1 MTKDFKRFYVS
12 RAMFLGATMFL
23 ASIGMASANPSTD
36 TFGSNE
42 PNPVVASPQQA
53 KHTIK
58 GVVEDQ
64 FGPIAGANVVEKG
77 TTNGTI
83 TDMDGNFSLEV
94 APNSILI
101 VSFIGYK
108 EQQIPVNSQKTVTIK
123 LTEDSQ
129 ALEEVVVV
137 GYGTQKKVNLS
148 GSVTSVN
155 VSEMAESRPLTNIST
170 ALAGTAPGVQITSSN
185 NIPSNNGDADIKV
198 RGQGTLNNSSPL
210 VIIDGV
216 EGSLNSVSPQ
226 DVETVS
232 VLKDAASSA
241 IYGSRA
247 ANGVILI
254 TTKSGKSGKMKL
266 DYTGYVSFQ
275 TLDKPYDVVSDY
287 ASYMEY
293 LNEGMT
299 NSNKPAPFSQNVI
312 NLWREKSKDPNGLN
326 EYGMPNY
333 LAYPNSDIFDVY
345 ETGVSH
351 QHNLSASGGSEKI
364 TYYTSFNYLNNPGIL
379 ENCGYE
385 RFSLRANI
393 DSQIKDWLKLGVNLS
408 GYTAN
413 TTPVS
418 ENIKDIYT
426 YGLTGGNPG
435 IAYLDDQNR
444 LGINANAEDDP
455 QNATNNPYNRLR
467 NTTGNVQTNTL
478 KTRLYAIL
486 TPLKGLTIQGSY
498 TYDYYDKFKE
508 SKPNFVPMYNFQTNT
523 LYTDGVGQTSI
534 YNYNEKTFRNFM
546 DATIRYERNFFDDRL
561 STNLMVGASQEQ
573 YKRQYFS
580 ATRKDLIDPSL
591 GVIDGAI
598 GESSSTGNIT
608 EWAMRSYFG
617 RLNLGW
623 DDKYLFEANLRADGS
638 SRFLA
643 DNRWGYFPSFSAA
656 WRISEEEFMKNIS
669 WLDNLKIRASYGSL
683 GNNTLGS
690 NRDNDG
696 NYTSQ
701 SLYAQTNY
709 VLARAVAMGLS
720 QTAIANAA
728 LTWETTYITNVGLDY
743 NVLGN
748 RLSGSIEFFNKKTDG
763 ILIDL
768 PAPMVHGNATIP
780 KQNAAQVTNKG
791 LEFSANWSDRAGKD
805 FSYNIGFNFTYIK
818 NNVDKFKGDDPSYD
832 GARMLKEGLPI
843 WSLYV
848 REVDRIVQT
857 DEDLALVQS
866 MLDNPDVKGKVVF
879 PYGTPQK
886 GDILYKDLNGDG
898 YITEDDRT
906 VIGNTNPKVQGG
918 FGLSGQWKGFDF
930 AMNFNF
936 MLDFDVNNAT
946 AYQLSSSESNKN
958 KFYNV
963 LSTFAD
969 KGWRYT
975 RDGDGECLYKCY
987 YIDGSLDMYRELNEG
1002 RTLWNPTDVT
1012 KKITHSYFIED
1023 GSFLRCQ
1030 DLTVGYTLPGN
1041 LTSKWG
1047 ISKARFYVS
1056 ASNLFIITGYSGY
1069 DPEVDIQTGLTCGM
1083 DYNRY
1088 PRSRSF
1094 VLGTNITF

>member
-1 MTKDFKRFYVS
+1 MTKDFTHFHVS
-12 RAMFLGATMFL
+12 KALFLGTTMFL
-23 ASIGMASANPSTD
+23 TSVSEMSANPSVELLRPTGPS
-36 TFGSNE
+36 TA
-42 PNPVVASPQQA
+42 VTSPQQA
-53 KHTIK
+53 KQTIK
-58 GVVEDQ
+58 GVVQDA
-64 FGPIAGANVVEKG
+64 FGPIAGANVIEKG

-83 TDMDGNFSLEV
+83 TDMDGNFTLDV
-94 APNSILI
+94 APNSILVI
-101 VSFIGYK
+101 TFIGYK
-108 EQQIPVNSQKTVTIK
+108 EQQLPVNNQKTFNIK

-129 ALEEVVVV
+129 ALDEVVVV
-137 GYGTQKKVNLS
+137 GYGTQKKVNMS

-185 NIPSNNGDADIKV
+185 NLPSNNGDADIKV

-216 EGSLNSVSPQ
+216 EGTLNSVSPQ

-254 TTKSGKSGKMKL
+254 TTKQGKSGKMKL

-275 TLDKPYDVVSDY
+275 TLDQPYEVVSDY
-287 ASYMEY
+287 ANYMEY
-293 LNEGMT
+293 LNEGMA
-299 NSNKPAPFSQNVI
+299 NSNKPKPFSDNVI

-333 LAYPNSDIFDVY
+333 LAYPNNSIFDVY

-351 QHNLSASGGSEKI
+351 QHNISASGGSEKI

-379 ENCGYE
+379 ENCGFE
-385 RFSLRANI
+385 RFSLRANV
-393 DSQIKDWLKLGVNLS
+393 DSQVKDWLKIGVNLS
-408 GYTAN
+408 GYTSN

-418 ENIKDIYT
+418 DNIDDIYT

-467 NTTGNVQTNTL
+467 NVSGNIQVNTL
-478 KTRLYAIL
+478 KTRLYAVL

-508 SKPNFVPMYNFQTNT
+508 NKPNFVPMYNFQTNT

-534 YNYNEKTFRNFM
+534 ANYNEKTFRNFM
-546 DATIRYERNFFDDRL
+546 DATVRYERNFFDNRL
-561 STNLMVGASQEQ
+561 STNLMVGGSQEQ

-580 ATRKDLIDPSL
+580 GTRKDLIDPSL
-591 GVIDGAI
+591 NVIGGAI
-598 GESSSTGNIT
+598 GESSTTGNVT
-608 EWAMRSYFG
+608 EWAMRSFFG

-623 DDKYLFEANLRADGS
+623 DDKYLLEVNLRADGS

-656 WRISEEEFMKNIS
+656 WRISEEGFMENTKN
-669 WLDNLKIRASYGSL
+669 WLDNLKVRASYGSL
-683 GNNTLGS
+683 GNNTLGD

-709 VLARAVAMGLS
+709 VLGRAVAMGLS

-748 RLSGSIEFFNKKTDG
+748 RLSGSVEFFNKRTEG

-768 PAPMVHGNATIP
+768 PAPKVHGNATIP
-780 KQNAAQVTNKG
+780 KQNSAQITNRG
-791 LEFSANWSDRAGKD
+791 LEFSTNWSDKAGKD
-805 FSYNIGFNFTYIK
+805 FSYNVGFNFTYIK
-818 NNVDKFKGDDPSYD
+818 NNVDKFKGDDYTIKD
-832 GARMLKEGLPI
+832 ARILQEGLPI

-848 REVDRIVQT
+848 READRIIQT
-857 DEDLALVQS
+857 DEDLSIVQA
-866 MLDNPDVKGKVVF
+866 MLDNPAVEGKVVF

-898 YITEDDRT
+898 LVNDDDRT
-906 VIGNTNPKVQGG
+906 VIGNGQNPTFTYGVNLG
-918 FGLSGQWKGFDF
+918 FNWKGIDF
-930 AMNFNF
+930 SA
-936 MLDFDVNNAT
+936 LIQGQAGIKDVYLSALYKT
-946 AYQLSSSESNKN
+946 TVRQGYQLN
-958 KFYNV
+958 
-963 LSTFAD
+963 AD
-969 KGWRYT
+969 V
-975 RDGDGECLYKCY
+975 
-987 YIDGSLDMYRELNEG
+987 IDGRWYEG
-1002 RTLWNPTDVT
+1002 RTDASYPRLLDYSDTRNEQYSDFWVTD
-1012 KKITHSYFIED
+1012 KSYLKIRNIT
-1023 GSFLRCQ
+1023 L
-1030 DLTVGYTLPGN
+1030 GYTLP
-1041 LTSKWG
+1041 TAWSKV
-1047 ISKARFYVS
+1047 AYMDRVRFYGS
-1056 ASNLFIITGYSGY
+1056 LENFFTFTKWKGY
-1069 DPEVDIQTGLTCGM
+1069 DPEVNGIK
-1083 DYNRY
+1083 Y
-1088 PRSRSF
+1088 PTMRQ
-1094 VLGTNITF
+1094 VVVGVNVTF

>member
-1 MTKDFKRFYVS
+1 MTKDFTHFHVS
-12 RAMFLGATMFL
+12 KALFLGTTMFL
-23 ASIGMASANPSTD
+23 TSVSEMSANPSVELLRPTGPSA
-36 TFGSNE
+36 T
-42 PNPVVASPQQA
+42 VTSPQQA
-53 KHTIK
+53 KQTIK
-58 GVVEDQ
+58 GVVQDA

-83 TDMDGNFSLEV
+83 TDMDGNFTLDV
-94 APNSILI
+94 APNSILVI
-101 VSFIGYK
+101 TFIGYK
-108 EQQIPVNSQKTVTIK
+108 EQQVPVNNQKTFNIK
-123 LTEDSQ
+123 LAEDSQ
-129 ALEEVVVV
+129 ALDEVVVV
-137 GYGTQKKVNLS
+137 GYGTQKKVNMS

-185 NIPSNNGDADIKV
+185 NLPSNNGDADIKV

-216 EGSLNSVSPQ
+216 EGTLNSVSPQ

-254 TTKSGKSGKMKL
+254 TTKQGKSGKMKL

-275 TLDKPYDVVSDY
+275 TLDQPYEVVSDY
-287 ASYMEY
+287 ANYMEY
-293 LNEGMT
+293 LNEGMA
-299 NSNKPAPFSQNVI
+299 NSNKPKPFSENVI

-333 LAYPNSDIFDVY
+333 LAYPNNSIFDVY

-351 QHNLSASGGSEKI
+351 QHNISASGGSEKI

-379 ENCGYE
+379 ENCGFE
-385 RFSLRANI
+385 RFSLRANV
-393 DSQIKDWLKLGVNLS
+393 DSQVKDWLKIGVNLS
-408 GYTAN
+408 GYTSN

-418 ENIKDIYT
+418 DNIDDIYT

-467 NTTGNVQTNTL
+467 NVSGNIQVNTL

-534 YNYNEKTFRNFM
+534 SNYNEKTFRNFM
-546 DATIRYERNFFDDRL
+546 DATVRYERNFFDDRL
-561 STNLMVGASQEQ
+561 STNLMVGGSQEQ
-573 YKRQYFS
+573 YKRQFFS
-580 ATRKDLIDPSL
+580 GTRKDLIDPSL
-591 GVIDGAI
+591 NVIEGAI
-598 GESSSTGNIT
+598 GESSTTGNVT
-608 EWAMRSYFG
+608 EWAMRSFFG

-623 DDKYLFEANLRADGS
+623 DDKYLLEVNLRADGS

-656 WRISEEEFMKNIS
+656 WRISEEGFMENTKN

-683 GNNTLGS
+683 GNNTLGD

-709 VLARAVAMGLS
+709 VLGRAVAMGLS

-748 RLSGSIEFFNKKTDG
+748 RLSGSVEFFNKRTEG

-768 PAPMVHGNATIP
+768 PAPKVHGNATIP
-780 KQNAAQVTNKG
+780 KQNSAQITNRG
-791 LEFSANWSDRAGKD
+791 LEFSTNWNDKIGKD
-805 FSYNIGFNFTYIK
+805 FSYNVGFNFTYIK
-818 NNVDKFKGDDPSYD
+818 NNVDKFKGDDYTIKD
-832 GARMLKEGLPI
+832 ARILQEGLPI

-848 REVDRIVQT
+848 READRIIQT
-857 DEDLALVQS
+857 DEDLAIVQA
-866 MLDNPDVKGKVVF
+866 MLDNPAVEGKVVF

-898 YITEDDRT
+898 LVNDDDRT
-906 VIGNTNPKVQGG
+906 VIGNGQNPTFTYGVNLG
-918 FGLSGQWKGFDF
+918 FNWKGIDF
-930 AMNFNF
+930 SA
-936 MLDFDVNNAT
+936 LIQGQAGLKDVYLSALYKT
-946 AYQLSSSESNKN
+946 TVRQGYQLN
-958 KFYNV
+958 
-963 LSTFAD
+963 AD
-969 KGWRYT
+969 V
-975 RDGDGECLYKCY
+975 
-987 YIDGSLDMYRELNEG
+987 IDGRWYEG
-1002 RTLWNPTDVT
+1002 RTDASYPRLLDYSDTRNEQYSDFWVTD
-1012 KKITHSYFIED
+1012 KSYLKIRNIT
-1023 GSFLRCQ
+1023 L
-1030 DLTVGYTLPGN
+1030 GYTLP
-1041 LTSKWG
+1041 TAWSKV
-1047 ISKARFYVS
+1047 AYMDRVRFYGS
-1056 ASNLFIITGYSGY
+1056 LENFFTFTKWKGY
-1069 DPEVDIQTGLTCGM
+1069 DPEVNGIK
-1083 DYNRY
+1083 Y
-1088 PRSRSF
+1088 PTMRQ
-1094 VLGTNITF
+1094 VVVGVNVTF

>member
-1 MTKDFKRFYVS
+1 
-12 RAMFLGATMFL
+12 
-23 ASIGMASANPSTD
+23 
-36 TFGSNE
+36 
-42 PNPVVASPQQA
+42 
-53 KHTIK
+53 
-58 GVVEDQ
+58 
-64 FGPIAGANVVEKG
+64 
-77 TTNGTI
+77 
-83 TDMDGNFSLEV
+83 
-94 APNSILI
+94 
-101 VSFIGYK
+101 
-108 EQQIPVNSQKTVTIK
+108 
-123 LTEDSQ
+123 
-129 ALEEVVVV
+129 
-137 GYGTQKKVNLS
+137 
-148 GSVTSVN
+148 
-155 VSEMAESRPLTNIST
+155 MAESRPLTNIST

-216 EGSLNSVSPQ
+216 EGNLNSVSPQ

-254 TTKSGKSGKMKL
+254 TTKSGKAGRMKI

-275 TLDKPYDVVSDY
+275 SLNKPYDVVTDY

-293 LNEGMT
+293 MNEGMR
-299 NSNKPAPFSQNVI
+299 NSNKPEPFSQNVI

-326 EYGMPNY
+326 EHGIPNY

-351 QHNLSASGGSEKI
+351 QHSLSATGGSEKV

-393 DSQIKDWLKLGVNLS
+393 DSQVKDWLKIGVNLS

-418 ENIKDIYT
+418 ENINDIYT

-444 LGINANAEDDP
+444 LGINANNEDDP

-467 NTTGNVQTNTL
+467 NVSGDIGINTL
-478 KTRLYAIL
+478 KTRMYAIL

-498 TYDYYDKFKE
+498 TYDYYDKQKD

-534 YNYNEKTFRNFM
+534 YNYNEKTYRNFM
-546 DATIRYERNFFDDRL
+546 DAIARYERNYLNNRL
-561 STNLMVGASQEQ
+561 STNIMIGASQEQ
-573 YKRQYFS
+573 YKRSYFS
-580 ATRKDLIDPSL
+580 ATRKDLLDPSL
-591 GVIDGAI
+591 GVIGGAI

-608 EWAMRSYFG
+608 EWAMRSFFG
-617 RLNLGW
+617 RINLGW
-623 DDKYLFEANLRADGS
+623 DDKYLLEANLRADGS
-638 SRFLA
+638 SRFQK

-656 WRISEEEFMKNIS
+656 WRISEENFMKDFT
-669 WLDNLKIRASYGSL
+669 WLDNLKIRGSYGSL

-696 NYTSQ
+696 NYLSQ

-709 VLARAVAMGLS
+709 VLGRAVAMGLS
-720 QTAIANAA
+720 QTAIANAN
-728 LTWETTYITNVGLDY
+728 LSWETTYITNLGVDY
-743 NVLGN
+743 NMFSN
-748 RLSGSIEFFNKKTDG
+748 RLSGSLEFFNKKTDG

-791 LEFSANWSDRAGKD
+791 VEFSVNWSDRVGKD
-805 FSYNIGFNFTYIK
+805 FDYNVGFNFTYIK
-818 NNVDKFKGDDPSYD
+818 NNVDKFKGDEPSYD

-848 REVDRIVQT
+848 REIDRIIQT
-857 DEDLALVQS
+857 DADLALVET
-866 MLDNPDVKGKVVF
+866 MLNNPEVEGKVVF
-879 PYGTPQK
+879 PYGVPQK

-898 YITEDDRT
+898 LVNDDDRT
-906 VIGNTNPKVQGG
+906 VIGNGKNPTFTYGVNLG
-918 FGLSGQWKGFDF
+918 FNWKGIDF
-930 AMNFNF
+930 STLIQGVAGIK
-936 MLDFDVNNAT
+936 DV
-946 AYQLSSSESNKN
+946 YLSN
-958 KFYNV
+958 
-963 LSTFAD
+963 
-969 KGWRYT
+969 
-975 RDGDGECLYKCY
+975 LYKSGVRQGY
-987 YIDGSLDMYRELNEG
+987 QMNQEVIDGRWYEG
-1002 RTLWNPTDVT
+1002 RTDASYPRLLDYSDTRNEQYSDFWVAS
-1012 KKITHSYFIED
+1012 KAYLKIRNIT
-1023 GSFLRCQ
+1023 L
-1030 DLTVGYTLPGN
+1030 GYTLPSQWTKVAYMDRVRVYGSLEN
-1041 LTSKWG
+1041 FFTFSKW
-1047 ISKARFYVS
+1047 K
-1056 ASNLFIITGYSGY
+1056 GY
-1069 DPEVDIQTGLTCGM
+1069 DPEVSGVT
-1083 DYNRY
+1083 Y
-1088 PRSRSF
+1088 PTMRQA
-1094 VLGTNITF
+1094 VIGINVTF

>member
-413 TTPVS
+413 TSPVS

-763 ILIDL
+763 ILINL

-898 YITEDDRT
+898 LVNDDDR
-906 VIGNTNPKVQGG
+906 VVVGNGKNPTFTYGMNLG
-918 FGLSGQWKGFDF
+918 FNWKGIDF
-930 AMNFNF
+930 SA
-936 MLDFDVNNAT
+936 LLQGQAGIKDVYLSALYKST
-946 AYQLSSSESNKN
+946 VRQGYQLN
-958 KFYNV
+958 
-963 LSTFAD
+963 AD
-969 KGWRYT
+969 IIEGRWY
-975 RDGDGECLYKCY
+975 
-987 YIDGSLDMYRELNEG
+987 EG
-1002 RTLWNPTDVT
+1002 RTDAKYPRLLDYSDTRNEQYSDFWVAS
-1012 KKITHSYFIED
+1012 KAYLKIRNIT
-1023 GSFLRCQ
+1023 L
-1030 DLTVGYTLPGN
+1030 GYTLPSAWTKVAYMDRVRIYGSLEN
-1041 LTSKWG
+1041 FFTFTKW
-1047 ISKARFYVS
+1047 K
-1056 ASNLFIITGYSGY
+1056 GY
-1069 DPEVDIQTGLTCGM
+1069 DPEIDGIT
-1083 DYNRY
+1083 Y
-1088 PRSRSF
+1088 PTMRQA
-1094 VLGTNITF
+1094 VIGVNVTF

>member
-1 MTKDFKRFYVS
+1 MTKDFTHFHVS
-12 RAMFLGATMFL
+12 KALFLGTTMFL
-23 ASIGMASANPSTD
+23 TSVSEMSANPSVELLRPTGPS
-36 TFGSNE
+36 TA
-42 PNPVVASPQQA
+42 VTSPQQA
-53 KHTIK
+53 KQTIK
-58 GVVEDQ
+58 GVVQDA
-64 FGPIAGANVVEKG
+64 FGPIAGANVIEKG

-83 TDMDGNFSLEV
+83 TDMDGNFTLDV
-94 APNSILI
+94 APNSILVI
-101 VSFIGYK
+101 TFIGYK
-108 EQQIPVNSQKTVTIK
+108 EQQLPVNNQKTFNIK

-129 ALEEVVVV
+129 ALDEVVVV
-137 GYGTQKKVNLS
+137 GYGTQKKVNMS

-185 NIPSNNGDADIKV
+185 NLPSNNGDADIKV

-216 EGSLNSVSPQ
+216 EGTLNSVSPQ

-254 TTKSGKSGKMKL
+254 TTKQGKSGKMKL

-275 TLDKPYDVVSDY
+275 TLDQPYEVVSDY
-287 ASYMEY
+287 ANYMEY
-293 LNEGMT
+293 LNEGMA
-299 NSNKPAPFSQNVI
+299 NSNKPKPFSDNVI

-333 LAYPNSDIFDVY
+333 LAYPNNSIFDVY

-351 QHNLSASGGSEKI
+351 QHNISASGGSEKI

-379 ENCGYE
+379 ENCGFE
-385 RFSLRANI
+385 RFSLRANV
-393 DSQIKDWLKLGVNLS
+393 DSQVKDWLKIGVNLS
-408 GYTAN
+408 GYTSN

-418 ENIKDIYT
+418 DNIDDIYT

-444 LGINANAEDDP
+444 LGINANAEDD

-467 NTTGNVQTNTL
+467 NVSGNIQVNTL
-478 KTRLYAIL
+478 KTRLYAVL

-534 YNYNEKTFRNFM
+534 SNYNEKTFRNFM
-546 DATIRYERNFFDDRL
+546 DATVRYERNFFDNRL
-561 STNLMVGASQEQ
+561 STNLMVGGSQEQ
-573 YKRQYFS
+573 YKRQFFS
-580 ATRKDLIDPSL
+580 GTRKDLIDPSL
-591 GVIDGAI
+591 NVIGGAI
-598 GESSSTGNIT
+598 GESSTTGNVT
-608 EWAMRSYFG
+608 EWAMRSFFG

-623 DDKYLFEANLRADGS
+623 DDKYLLEVNLRADGS

-656 WRISEEEFMKNIS
+656 WRISEEGFMENTKN
-669 WLDNLKIRASYGSL
+669 WLDNLKVRASYGSL
-683 GNNTLGS
+683 GNNTLGD

-709 VLARAVAMGLS
+709 VLGRAVAMGLS

-748 RLSGSIEFFNKKTDG
+748 RLSGSVEFFNKRTEG

-768 PAPMVHGNATIP
+768 PAPKVHGNATIP
-780 KQNAAQVTNKG
+780 KQNSAQITNRG
-791 LEFSANWSDRAGKD
+791 LEFSTNWSDKAGKD
-805 FSYNIGFNFTYIK
+805 FSYNVGFNFTYIK
-818 NNVDKFKGDDPSYD
+818 NNVDKFKGDDYTIKD
-832 GARMLKEGLPI
+832 ARILQEGLPI

-848 REVDRIVQT
+848 READRIIQT
-857 DEDLALVQS
+857 DEDLAIVQA
-866 MLDNPDVKGKVVF
+866 MLDNPAVEGKVVF

-898 YITEDDRT
+898 LVNDDDRT
-906 VIGNTNPKVQGG
+906 VIGNGQNPTFTYGVNLG
-918 FGLSGQWKGFDF
+918 FNWKGIDF
-930 AMNFNF
+930 SA
-936 MLDFDVNNAT
+936 LIQGQAGIKDVYLSALYKT
-946 AYQLSSSESNKN
+946 TVRQGYQLN
-958 KFYNV
+958 
-963 LSTFAD
+963 AD
-969 KGWRYT
+969 V
-975 RDGDGECLYKCY
+975 
-987 YIDGSLDMYRELNEG
+987 IDGRWYEG
-1002 RTLWNPTDVT
+1002 RTDASYPRLLDYSDTRNEQYSDFWVTD
-1012 KKITHSYFIED
+1012 KSYLKIRNIT
-1023 GSFLRCQ
+1023 L
-1030 DLTVGYTLPGN
+1030 GYTLP
-1041 LTSKWG
+1041 TAWSKV
-1047 ISKARFYVS
+1047 AYMDRVRFYGS
-1056 ASNLFIITGYSGY
+1056 LENFFTFTKWKGY
-1069 DPEVDIQTGLTCGM
+1069 DPEVNGIK
-1083 DYNRY
+1083 Y
-1088 PRSRSF
+1088 PTMRQ
-1094 VLGTNITF
+1094 VVVGVNVTF

>member
-1 MTKDFKRFYVS
+1 MTKDFTHFHVS
-12 RAMFLGATMFL
+12 KALFLGTTMFL
-23 ASIGMASANPSTD
+23 TSVSEMSANPSVELLRPTGAS
-36 TFGSNE
+36 TA
-42 PNPVVASPQQA
+42 VTSPQQA
-53 KHTIK
+53 KQTIK
-58 GVVEDQ
+58 GVVQDA
-64 FGPIAGANVVEKG
+64 FGPIAGANVIEKG

-83 TDMDGNFSLEV
+83 TDMDGNFTLDV
-94 APNSILI
+94 APNSILVI
-101 VSFIGYK
+101 TFIGYK
-108 EQQIPVNSQKTVTIK
+108 EQQVPVNNQKTFNIK

-129 ALEEVVVV
+129 ALDEVVVV
-137 GYGTQKKVNLS
+137 GYGTQKKVNMS

-185 NIPSNNGDADIKV
+185 NLPSNNGDADIKV

-216 EGSLNSVSPQ
+216 EGTLNSVSPQ

-254 TTKSGKSGKMKL
+254 TTKQGKSGKMKL

-275 TLDKPYDVVSDY
+275 TLDQPYEVVSDY
-287 ASYMEY
+287 ANYMEY
-293 LNEGMT
+293 LNEGMA
-299 NSNKPAPFSQNVI
+299 NSNKPKPFSDNVI

-333 LAYPNSDIFDVY
+333 LAYPNNSIFDVY

-351 QHNLSASGGSEKI
+351 QHNISASGGSEKI

-379 ENCGYE
+379 ENCGFE
-385 RFSLRANI
+385 RFSLRANV
-393 DSQIKDWLKLGVNLS
+393 DSQVKDWLKIGVNLS
-408 GYTAN
+408 GYTSN

-418 ENIKDIYT
+418 DNIDDIYT

-467 NTTGNVQTNTL
+467 NVSGNIQVNTL
-478 KTRLYAIL
+478 KTRLYAVL

-508 SKPNFVPMYNFQTNT
+508 NKPNFVPMYNFQTNT

-534 YNYNEKTFRNFM
+534 ANYNEKTFRNFM
-546 DATIRYERNFFDDRL
+546 DATVRYERNFFDNRL
-561 STNLMVGASQEQ
+561 STNLMVGGSQEQ
-573 YKRQYFS
+573 YKRQFFS
-580 ATRKDLIDPSL
+580 GTRKDLIDPSL
-591 GVIDGAI
+591 NVIGGAI
-598 GESSSTGNIT
+598 GESSTTGNVT
-608 EWAMRSYFG
+608 EWAMRSFFG

-623 DDKYLFEANLRADGS
+623 DDKYLLEVNLRADGS

-656 WRISEEEFMKNIS
+656 WRISEEGFMENTKN
-669 WLDNLKIRASYGSL
+669 WLDNLKVRASYGSL
-683 GNNTLGS
+683 GNNTLGD

-709 VLARAVAMGLS
+709 VLGRAVAMGLS

-748 RLSGSIEFFNKKTDG
+748 RLSGSVEFFNKRTEG

-768 PAPMVHGNATIP
+768 PAPKVHGNATIP
-780 KQNAAQVTNKG
+780 KQNSAQITNRG
-791 LEFSANWSDRAGKD
+791 LEFSTNWSDKAGKD
-805 FSYNIGFNFTYIK
+805 FSYNVGFNFTYIK
-818 NNVDKFKGDDPSYD
+818 NNVDKFKGDDYTIKD
-832 GARMLKEGLPI
+832 ARILQEGLPI

-848 REVDRIVQT
+848 READRIIQT
-857 DEDLALVQS
+857 DEDLAIVQA
-866 MLDNPDVKGKVVF
+866 MLDNPAVEGKVVF

-898 YITEDDRT
+898 LVNDDDRT
-906 VIGNTNPKVQGG
+906 VIGNGQNPTFTYGVNLG
-918 FGLSGQWKGFDF
+918 FNWKGIDF
-930 AMNFNF
+930 SA
-936 MLDFDVNNAT
+936 LIQGQAGIKDVYLSALYKT
-946 AYQLSSSESNKN
+946 TVRQGYQLN
-958 KFYNV
+958 
-963 LSTFAD
+963 AD
-969 KGWRYT
+969 V
-975 RDGDGECLYKCY
+975 
-987 YIDGSLDMYRELNEG
+987 IDGRWYEG
-1002 RTLWNPTDVT
+1002 RTDASYPRLLDYSDTRNEQYSDFWVTD
-1012 KKITHSYFIED
+1012 KSYLKIRNIT
-1023 GSFLRCQ
+1023 L
-1030 DLTVGYTLPGN
+1030 GYTLP
-1041 LTSKWG
+1041 TAWSKV
-1047 ISKARFYVS
+1047 AYMDRVRFYGS
-1056 ASNLFIITGYSGY
+1056 LENFFTFTKWKGY
-1069 DPEVDIQTGLTCGM
+1069 DPEVNGIK
-1083 DYNRY
+1083 Y
-1088 PRSRSF
+1088 PTMRQ
-1094 VLGTNITF
+1094 VVVGVNVTF

>member
-1 MTKDFKRFYVS
+1 
-12 RAMFLGATMFL
+12 MFL

-656 WRISEEEFMKNIS
+656 WRISDEAWMKQFNN
-669 WLDNLKIRASYGSL
+669 WLDNAKLRLSYGVT
-683 GNNTLGS
+683 GN
-690 NRDNDG
+690 
-696 NYTSQ
+696 
-701 SLYAQTNY
+701 
-709 VLARAVAMGLS
+709 
-720 QTAIANAA
+720 
-728 LTWETTYITNVGLDY
+728 
-743 NVLGN
+743 
-748 RLSGSIEFFNKKTDG
+748 
-763 ILIDL
+763 
-768 PAPMVHGNATIP
+768 
-780 KQNAAQVTNKG
+780 
-791 LEFSANWSDRAGKD
+791 
-805 FSYNIGFNFTYIK
+805 
-818 NNVDKFKGDDPSYD
+818 NNVDDYVTIATASGPSYVVLGGSEIQGYYPNGLVNTGLIWEKVKEFDLGLDFSVLSNRINLTADFYHRLSD
-832 GARMLKEGLPI
+832 GQIM
-843 WSLYV
+843 
-848 REVDRIVQT
+848 DRIVPVETGETKATFNVGSVRNTGIELGMQFGIIRSKDFIWDLSVNYSRNWNKILELSNGKVDEIASNRFIGEPLNVLRDYIHTDVITDKGVTMHTKDGDIHYTLQELYAKYGSKYKWYEGQIAVNDWNNDGKIT
-857 DEDLALVQS
+857 DEDKQI
-866 MLDNPDVKGKVVF
+866 
-879 PYGTPQK
+879 YGCT
-886 GDILYKDLNGDG
+886 D
-898 YITEDDRT
+898 
-906 VIGNTNPKVQGG
+906 PKWVGS
-918 FGLSGQWKGFDF
+918 LSSNMYYKGFDF
-930 AMNFNF
+930 SVMIYTKQGQWARSYFHDKYMKWSDRGNQHMAM
-936 MLDFDVNNAT
+936 DFYIPKGAPVIDHTTGDIVYATETHYGEYPYPNNSDTSAGGYFSDKGS
-946 AYQLSSSESNKN
+946 AKGEGFQYQKTSFVKVKN
-958 KFYNV
+958 ICLGYTFPKKWITKAGLQHLRLYINV
-963 LSTFAD
+963 LNPFCFTD
-969 KGWRYT
+969 Y
-975 RDGDGECLYKCY
+975 DG
-987 YIDGSLDMYRELNEG
+987 
-1002 RTLWNPTDVT
+1002 
-1012 KKITHSYFIED
+1012 F
-1023 GSFLRCQ
+1023 
-1030 DLTVGYTLPGN
+1030 
-1041 LTSKWG
+1041 
-1047 ISKARFYVS
+1047 
-1056 ASNLFIITGYSGY
+1056 
-1069 DPEVDIQTGLTCGM
+1069 DPEWANAKLTDGGPASVT
-1083 DYNRY
+1083 YQI
-1088 PRSRSF
+1088 
-1094 VLGTNITF
+1094 GANIKF

>member
-1 MTKDFKRFYVS
+1 
-12 RAMFLGATMFL
+12 
-23 ASIGMASANPSTD
+23 
-36 TFGSNE
+36 
-42 PNPVVASPQQA
+42 
-53 KHTIK
+53 
-58 GVVEDQ
+58 
-64 FGPIAGANVVEKG
+64 
-77 TTNGTI
+77 
-83 TDMDGNFSLEV
+83 
-94 APNSILI
+94 
-101 VSFIGYK
+101 
-108 EQQIPVNSQKTVTIK
+108 
-123 LTEDSQ
+123 
-129 ALEEVVVV
+129 
-137 GYGTQKKVNLS
+137 
-148 GSVTSVN
+148 
-155 VSEMAESRPLTNIST
+155 MAESRPLTNIST

-333 LAYPNSDIFDVY
+333 LAYPNSDILDVC

-534 YNYNEKTFRNFM
+534 YNYNEKTFRNFGM
-546 DATIRYERNFFDDRL
+546 DATIRYERNFF
-561 STNLMVGASQEQ
+561 
-573 YKRQYFS
+573 
-580 ATRKDLIDPSL
+580 
-591 GVIDGAI
+591 
-598 GESSSTGNIT
+598 
-608 EWAMRSYFG
+608 
-617 RLNLGW
+617 
-623 DDKYLFEANLRADGS
+623 
-638 SRFLA
+638 
-643 DNRWGYFPSFSAA
+643 
-656 WRISEEEFMKNIS
+656 
-669 WLDNLKIRASYGSL
+669 
-683 GNNTLGS
+683 
-690 NRDNDG
+690 
-696 NYTSQ
+696 
-701 SLYAQTNY
+701 
-709 VLARAVAMGLS
+709 
-720 QTAIANAA
+720 
-728 LTWETTYITNVGLDY
+728 
-743 NVLGN
+743 
-748 RLSGSIEFFNKKTDG
+748 
-763 ILIDL
+763 
-768 PAPMVHGNATIP
+768 
-780 KQNAAQVTNKG
+780 
-791 LEFSANWSDRAGKD
+791 
-805 FSYNIGFNFTYIK
+805 
-818 NNVDKFKGDDPSYD
+818 
-832 GARMLKEGLPI
+832 
-843 WSLYV
+843 
-848 REVDRIVQT
+848 
-857 DEDLALVQS
+857 
-866 MLDNPDVKGKVVF
+866 
-879 PYGTPQK
+879 
-886 GDILYKDLNGDG
+886 
-898 YITEDDRT
+898 
-906 VIGNTNPKVQGG
+906 
-918 FGLSGQWKGFDF
+918 
-930 AMNFNF
+930 
-936 MLDFDVNNAT
+936 
-946 AYQLSSSESNKN
+946 
-958 KFYNV
+958 
-963 LSTFAD
+963 
-969 KGWRYT
+969 
-975 RDGDGECLYKCY
+975 
-987 YIDGSLDMYRELNEG
+987 
-1002 RTLWNPTDVT
+1002 
-1012 KKITHSYFIED
+1012 
-1023 GSFLRCQ
+1023 
-1030 DLTVGYTLPGN
+1030 
-1041 LTSKWG
+1041 
-1047 ISKARFYVS
+1047 
-1056 ASNLFIITGYSGY
+1056 
-1069 DPEVDIQTGLTCGM
+1069 
-1083 DYNRY
+1083 
-1088 PRSRSF
+1088 
-1094 VLGTNITF
+1094 